1 MEWYSNTV
9 VMWPRDRALEGC
21 PLPAAEH
28 MSRQRWFSWIAFAWT
43 AASNDIG
50 FLSKEGHSVESLS
63 IARTGN

>member
-1 MEWYSNTV
+1 
-9 VMWPRDRALEGC
+9 
-21 PLPAAEH
+21 

-50 FLSKEGHSVESLS
+50 FLSKVGHSVESLS